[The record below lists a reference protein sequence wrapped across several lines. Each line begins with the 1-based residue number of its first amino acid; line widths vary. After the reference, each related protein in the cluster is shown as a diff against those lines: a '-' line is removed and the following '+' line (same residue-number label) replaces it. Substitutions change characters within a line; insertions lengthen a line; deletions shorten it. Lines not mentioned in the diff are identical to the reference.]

1 VNAHVARRRNGL
13 RQQCHGV
20 LSLLCALFVKT
31 PACMLRILSGAR
43 LIVERELAG
52 WVLCHTSDGAS
63 DWVPQECLARFPS

>member
-20 LSLLCALFVKT
+20 LSLFRALFVKT
-31 PACMLRILSGAR
+31 PACMLRISPGAR

-52 WVLCHTSDGAS
+52 FRWNAWHG
-63 DWVPQECLARFPS
+63 FPVS

>member
-1 VNAHVARRRNGL
+1 VNAHVACCRNGL

-20 LSLLCALFVKT
+20 LSLFCALFVKT

-52 WVLCHTSDGAS
+52 WALFDMSDGAS
-63 DWVPQECLARFPS
+63 G